1 MRFHDREQAGRDLAE
16 ALCRQLGGVPPDPL
30 VLALAPGGVP
40 VGAAV
45 ATVLGAPFDVL
56 VARLVCAP
64 ESPEVPVGAL
74 LPGTPPQWQ
83 EHTLRT
89 LGLTRQRLADEVA
102 DGRAEVDR
110 CEALYRDDRPFP
122 RVRGRTVILVNDGLA
137 TGVVAR
143 AALRLLRERRPARL
157 IMAAPVS
164 AARATAAVQPVADEL
179 VCPHRSWYL
188 RDVGD
193 WYEDFHPPSDREVL
207 DALAAVPMAS

>member
-30 VLALAPGGVP
+30 VLALPPGGVP

-45 ATVLGAPFDVL
+45 ATVLGAQFDVL
-56 VARLVCAP
+56 VARLVRAP
-64 ESPEVPVGAL
+64 DSPEVPVGAL

-83 EHTLRT
+83 EHALRT
-89 LGLTRQRLADEVA
+89 MGLTKQRLAGEVA

-110 CEALYRDDRPFP
+110 CEALYREDRPFP
-122 RVRGRTVILVNDGLA
+122 RVRGRTVILVGDGLA

-143 AALRLLRERRPARL
+143 AALCRLREQRPARL

-207 DALAAVPMAS
+207 DAMATVPAAS